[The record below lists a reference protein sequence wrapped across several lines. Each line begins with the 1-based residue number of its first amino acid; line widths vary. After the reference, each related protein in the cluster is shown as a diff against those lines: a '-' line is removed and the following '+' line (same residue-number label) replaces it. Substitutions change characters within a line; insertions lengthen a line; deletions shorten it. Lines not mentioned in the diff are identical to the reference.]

1 MSSETADT
9 PSVPPTSSA
18 GADAT
23 VPTAE
28 ASQRRVD
35 KAQFIV
41 CVVLAV
47 VGVFLIVDA
56 MSLTNAFAKVDPVGP
71 KLFPIVI
78 GIAMLVCAVVFA
90 VAILRGET
98 GEAEGGEDIDLS
110 EPSDWK
116 TVGLL
121 IAIFVATIVLI
132 VPLGWAITGT
142 FLFAASATVLGSR
155 HWVRNIAIGAVLAF
169 GSFYLFY
176 VGLGIPLPAGIL
188 DGIL

>member
-1 MSSETADT
+1 M
-9 PSVPPTSSA
+9 SA
-18 GADAT
+18 GADNPAADAA
-23 VPTAE
+23 VPEE
-28 ASQRRVD
+28 AIEPQRRVD
-35 KAQFIV
+35 KAQFVV
-41 CVVLAV
+41 CAVLAV

-56 MSLTNAFAKVDPVGP
+56 ASLTNTFAKVDPVGP
-71 KLFPIVI
+71 KVFPFAI
-78 GIAMLVCAVVFA
+78 GIGLLICAVVFA
-90 VAILRGET
+90 VAILRGDV
-98 GEAEGGEDIDLS
+98 GEAEEGEDIDLT

-121 IAIFVATIVLI
+121 LAIFVATIVLI
-132 VPLGWAITGT
+132 VPLGWALTGT
-142 FLFAASATVLGSR
+142 FLFAASATVLGNK

>member
-1 MSSETADT
+1 MSSETQET
-9 PSVPPTSSA
+9 
-18 GADAT
+18 
-23 VPTAE
+23 
-28 ASQRRVD
+28 RRVD

-41 CVVLAV
+41 CAVLAV
-47 VGVFLIVDA
+47 VGMFLIVDA

-71 KLFPIVI
+71 KLFPIALGI
-78 GIAMLVCAVVFA
+78 GLLVCAVMFG
-90 VAILRGET
+90 VAILRGDT
-98 GEAEGGEDIDLS
+98 GEAEEGEDIDLS
-110 EPSDWK
+110 EPSDWR

-121 IAIFVATIVLI
+121 IAVFVATILVI

-142 FLFAASATVLGSR
+142 FLFAASATVLGNR
-155 HWVRNIAIGAVLAF
+155 HWVRNIAIGAALAF